1 MGLQPNGVHREATVD
16 AAEHG
21 PALRLLG
28 GSWRNLGEGSDPE
41 KVEGTFTAQQVE
53 PQPAPAPEPEPEPEP
68 VATPGERA
76 RSPYLRKGGGA
87 RSPASTPRSKSKG
100 RGKGKGKGTKPAGS
114 PGSARQR
121 KARTPS
127 RAVTS
132 PPERVARTRSGKGKA
147 DRDAREVRAIDKKI
161 QELKKQGLDKGDL
174 L

>member
-1 MGLQPNGVHREATVD
+1 MWAYNQTGWHREATVD

-28 GSWRNLGEGSDPE
+28 GSWRNLGAGSDPE
-41 KVEGTFTAQQVE
+41 KVEGAFTAQQVE

-100 RGKGKGKGTKPAGS
+100 KSKGKGTKPAGS

-132 PPERVARTRSGKGKA
+132 PPERVARTRSGRGKA

-161 QELKKQGLDKGDL
+161 QELQKQGLDKGDL

>member
-1 MGLQPNGVHREATVD
+1 MWAYKQTGCVHREATVD

-28 GSWRNLGEGSDPE
+28 GSWRNLGAGSDPE

-68 VATPGERA
+68 VATTPVERA
-76 RSPYLRKGGGA
+76 RSPYLRKGGGP
-87 RSPASTPRSKSKG
+87 RGPASTPRSKS
-100 RGKGKGKGTKPAGS
+100 KGKGKGTKPAGS

-121 KARTPS
+121 KAKTPS

-132 PPERVARTRSGKGKA
+132 PLERVARTRSGRGKA

>member
-1 MGLQPNGVHREATVD
+1 MGLQANGVRREATVD

-28 GSWRNLGEGSDPE
+28 GSWRNLGAGSDPE

-68 VATPGERA
+68 VATTPVERA

-87 RSPASTPRSKSKG
+87 RGPASTPRSKS
-100 RGKGKGKGTKPAGS
+100 KGKGTKPAGS

-121 KARTPS
+121 KAKTPS

-132 PPERVARTRSGKGKA
+132 PPERVARTRSGRGKA